1 MEIIYLGHSCFKL
14 KGKEKSVIC
23 DPFDP
28 RMLNIRLPKQEC
40 DIVTISHEHQDH
52 NFLDNVAC
60 LRVVRDPGEYEI
72 GGVSIVGFSSF
83 HDNEKGEKRGKNTI
97 YLIEIDGVR
106 VLHLGDLGH
115 ILTDSLVSEIGVV
128 DVLMVPVGGEFTIGP
143 KEASEV
149 VTKIGAKRV
158 IPMHYKALGISD
170 MFSKL
175 SDLSDFFKLTGL
187 KVENLAKLSI
197 KANEENGDEQI
208 IYALEK
214 K

>member
-60 LRVVRDPGEYEI
+60 LRVVRDPGEY
-72 GGVSIVGFSSF
+72 
-83 HDNEKGEKRGKNTI
+83 
-97 YLIEIDGVR
+97 
-106 VLHLGDLGH
+106 
-115 ILTDSLVSEIGVV
+115 
-128 DVLMVPVGGEFTIGP
+128 
-143 KEASEV
+143 